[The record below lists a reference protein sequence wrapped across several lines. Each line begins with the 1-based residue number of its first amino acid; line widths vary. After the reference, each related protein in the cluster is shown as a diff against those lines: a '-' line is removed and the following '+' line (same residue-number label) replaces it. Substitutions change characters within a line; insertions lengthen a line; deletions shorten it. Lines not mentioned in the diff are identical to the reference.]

1 MPDLHADH
9 DVRFEI
15 KDAKKKKKKYKPSF
29 CIKPCVGEVGP
40 EKGHFCF
47 VFSAQISFFFN
58 RIHFLVPLSWNQG
71 YSSTQTILSPI

>member
-15 KDAKKKKKKYKPSF
+15 KDAKKKKKKTQNIYKPSF
-29 CIKPCVGEVGP
+29 CIKPYVGEVGP

-47 VFSAQISFFFN
+47 VLFWF
-58 RIHFLVPLSWNQG
+58 
-71 YSSTQTILSPI
+71 